1 MTAMRH
7 KLHVPENLP
16 PKPGTQKAW
25 KKPVSWLLGPQLI
38 ASLKWTILYAAFKGK
53 LDPRDW
59 MKAQEISLKIEE
71 RYNLQTPA
79 DEYWIDYFSD
89 TGDGQKAMYSLAYLS
104 MSDLYAEDS
113 LRPGASVAFDDEKN
127 RVLLPRGEFLFVG
140 GDTSYHVADFP
151 SLAGRFQS
159 PFWWAYLDLKEEG
172 KLSDSD
178 PRRPLFGI
186 PGNHDYYDVIDGF
199 NRQFQKPLTDED
211 APNHAG
217 MYPQLSIPGYKR
229 LQQASYVALCLPFGW
244 SMWGLDCEVGR
255 LDLRQ
260 QEFFKQA
267 NGGVIPDKLIVA
279 TPEPTTVLGRRAAAD
294 EKIPRA
300 FKDLGLEAPFMN
312 GESLPPGKC
321 RLDLSGDTHHYA
333 RYWGPAR
340 DALAPSATNYASV
353 VSGLGGAFLH
363 PTHTQAR
370 EIREQAL
377 YPAADV
383 SRRRIAKEIFNP
395 INIINGGYVALIG
408 GLIATLIY
416 FGATIPQSSSTVVDA
431 VLHKLFGVP
440 GAPAAS
446 IARMLPDLPYVGVRG
461 GTGLGVLA
469 LALRAILLIASLGFI
484 VAGLAYARR
493 VIDMPRAL
501 REANI
506 RLYGLRLA
514 GLILAGFTCLAAG
527 IWQMAARRATLPPF
541 ICSLLIGFL
550 TLWAATAITGSIF
563 YTEWLFKRSYR
574 EPVGRRD
581 YWPVWLLAV
590 TGTLMLVA
598 GAALFGRYPAVYH
611 FLDIIFA
618 LSLFGTFAFIVAIGP
633 LAGAHRRGVGTKIGF
648 TFLSLWHALLML
660 GTPFLLVRIG
670 SWLSW
675 LAALALI
682 PIFMAAGNFLV
693 RHNSKAWLTVAWI
706 VYGGMVLGLP
716 FLLSAPVANEAR
728 AWEVAGN
735 TLAAAALGAIMT
747 CVWLGW
753 YFAVSLAFNG
763 HNDQAG
769 AAARVEGYKQF
780 MRIRIKQDELTAF
793 VIAVDKPDTVGKKLE
808 PRIVDVF
815 RLQSSGQ
822 CSSNLK

>member
-1 MTAMRH
+1 MRH

-16 PKPGTQKAW
+16 PKPGKKKAW

-38 ASLKWTILYAAFKGK
+38 ATLKWTILYTAFKGK

-59 MKAQEISLKIEE
+59 MKAEEISFKIEE
-71 RYNLQTPA
+71 RHNQQTPA
-79 DEYWIDYFSD
+79 DEYWLDYFSD

-104 MSDLYAEDS
+104 MSDLYADDS
-113 LRPGASVAFDDEKN
+113 LCPGASVAFDNGEN
-127 RVLLPRGEFLFVG
+127 RLLLPRGEFLFVG
-140 GDTSYHVADFP
+140 GDTSYHVADLP

-172 KLSDSD
+172 RLSDGD
-178 PRRPLFGI
+178 PRRPVFAI

-217 MYPQLSIPGYKR
+217 LYPQLSIPGFKR
-229 LQQASYVALCLPFGW
+229 LQQASYLALRLPFGW

-279 TPEPTTVLGRRAAAD
+279 TPEPTTILGRRATAD

-300 FKDLGLEAPFMN
+300 FKDLGLEAPFMK

-363 PTHTQAR
+363 PTHTQSK
-370 EIREQAL
+370 EIKEQAL
-377 YPAADV
+377 YPPADL
-383 SRRRIAKEIFNP
+383 SRRKIAKEIFNP
-395 INIINGGYVALIG
+395 VNLINGGYVALIG
-408 GLIATLIY
+408 GLIAAIIY
-416 FGATIPQSSSTVVDA
+416 FGATVPQSSRIIVDA
-431 VLHKLFGVP
+431 LLHKLFGVAA
-440 GAPAAS
+440 APDTS
-446 IARMLPDLPYVGVRG
+446 IAQMLPALPYVSVRG
-461 GTGLGVLA
+461 GTGLGFA
-469 LALRAILLIASLGFI
+469 GLALRAVLLIASLVFI
-484 VAGLAYARR
+484 VAGLAYARG

-514 GLILAGFTCLAAG
+514 GLILAGFGCLAAG
-527 IWQMAARRATLPPF
+527 IWQLAARRAGLPPF
-541 ICSLLIGFL
+541 LSSLLIGFL
-550 TLWAATAITGSIF
+550 TLWAATAITGSLF

-574 EPVGRRD
+574 EPVGKRD

-590 TGTLMLVA
+590 TGTLMLVV
-598 GAALFGRYPAVYH
+598 GVVLFGRYPASYH

-618 LSLFGTFAFIVAIGP
+618 LSVFGAFAFIVAIGP
-633 LAGAHRRGVGTKIGF
+633 LAGARRGGAGAKIGF
-648 TFLSLWHALLML
+648 TALGLWHALLML

-670 SWLSW
+670 YWLAW

-693 RHNSKAWLTVAWI
+693 RHNSKAWLTIAWI
-706 VYGGMVLGLP
+706 VYGGLMLGLP
-716 FLLSAPVANEAR
+716 FLLSASVANEAR
-728 AWEVAGN
+728 AWQVAAR

-769 AAARVEGYKQF
+769 AAARIEGYKQF

-793 VIAVDKPDTVGKKLE
+793 VIAVDNPVTLGKKLE

-815 RLQSSGQ
+815 HLRAGGQGPVASGQ
-822 CSSNLK
+822 